1 MVYDVLDDNGKKG
14 CQTGG
19 GIIHTQ
25 DSSGLIVALD
35 IEASYLFRLRLY
47 DSKSSTTEELKP
59 LASWANSVAFIFRS
73 ILLIKYD
80 MGSLSV
86 TGILLATFLALV
98 VLFGTFL
105 KSKWLYSIS

>member
-14 CQTGG
+14 YQTGG
-19 GIIHTQ
+19 GIIHIL

-35 IEASYLFRLRLY
+35 PEASYLFRRRSY
-47 DSKSSTTEELKP
+47 ASKSSTTEELKP

-73 ILLIKYD
+73 IPLIKYD
-80 MGSLSV
+80 MGSLSL
-86 TGILLATFLALV
+86 TGILLGTLLALI

-105 KSKWLYSIS
+105 DNKSLYSIS